1 MKTIDI
7 AQAINDNSANV
18 SQNLDPSVLGGL
30 IGIDDSWMRWRSQ
43 LNTDL
48 DLNALITNG
57 LYQILSLHTGL
68 NKPPIQGILEVFGK
82 ENNMV
87 VQRVTSFVEEK
98 MCYRVM
104 SSNGSWT
111 DWKTI

>member
-1 MKTIDI
+1 
-7 AQAINDNSANV
+7 
-18 SQNLDPSVLGGL
+18 
-30 IGIDDSWMRWRSQ
+30 MRWRSQ

-48 DLNALITNG
+48 DLNDLITNA

-87 VQRVTSFVEEK
+87 VQRVT
-98 MCYRVM
+98 R
-104 SSNGSWT
+104 
-111 DWKTI
+111 

>member
-1 MKTIDI
+1 MLGNESIHFN
-7 AQAINDNSANV
+7 INYSE
-18 SQNLDPSVLGGL
+18 LEGL

-48 DLNALITNG
+48 DLNDLITNG

>member
-1 MKTIDI
+1 
-7 AQAINDNSANV
+7 
-18 SQNLDPSVLGGL
+18 
-30 IGIDDSWMRWRSQ
+30 MRWRGQ

-48 DLNALITNG
+48 DLNTLTTNG
-57 LYQILSLHTGL
+57 LYQILSSHTGL

-98 MCYRVM
+98 MCYRAM